1 MPASSTTRSVERAL
15 SLLAVVCED
24 PDISLSDAARA
35 VGLAPSSA
43 HRLLG
48 TLAETGYVARAAD
61 GRYVV
66 GPQMIRLSGQVLAG
80 NSLRRLCRP
89 TMADLAE
96 ETGESIYLS
105 VRSNDR
111 ALYIGLVTGSQAV
124 QHRSWEGQTLDL
136 RTSAAG
142 KALTGRLGENRFL
155 VVSSAVEPDVTAVAT
170 PITAGGEIVAALS
183 MVVPNYRLTAET
195 AERFGALIADRAA
208 ELSESLGSRP
218 APLHRRRSVESA
230 RRQAKRPRDG
240 SPHSAPTDAGP
251 R

>member
-1 MPASSTTRSVERAL
+1 MPAISTTRSVERAL
-15 SLLAVVCED
+15 ALLSVICED

-35 VGLAPSSA
+35 VGLPPSSA

-66 GPQMIRLSGQVLAG
+66 GPQMVRLSGHVLAG

-96 ETGESIYLS
+96 ETEESIYLS

-136 RTSAAG
+136 HSSAAG
-142 KALTGRLGENRFL
+142 RALTGRLGEDRFL
-155 VVSSAVEPDVTAVAT
+155 VVSSAVEPDVTAIAT

-183 MVVPNYRLTAET
+183 MVVPNYRLTDET
-195 AERFGALIADRAA
+195 ARRFGALIADRAA
-208 ELSESLGSRP
+208 KLSESLGSRP
-218 APLHRRRSVESA
+218 APRPLRRSVESA
-230 RRQAKRPRDG
+230 RRLAKRPHGEPGDTR
-240 SPHSAPTDAGP
+240 S